1 MPPLYAITPFSLCAS
16 SIEFLQ
22 MIEFCGFAGAELT
35 PKQNLGKAETTGQGG
50 VEVNK
55 VGKTSKAVV

>member
-1 MPPLYAITPFSLCAS
+1 
-16 SIEFLQ
+16 
-22 MIEFCGFAGAELT
+22 MIEFCGFTGAELT

>member
-1 MPPLYAITPFSLCAS
+1 
-16 SIEFLQ
+16 
-22 MIEFCGFAGAELT
+22 MIEFCGFTGAELT

-55 VGKTSKAVV
+55 VEKTSDAVI